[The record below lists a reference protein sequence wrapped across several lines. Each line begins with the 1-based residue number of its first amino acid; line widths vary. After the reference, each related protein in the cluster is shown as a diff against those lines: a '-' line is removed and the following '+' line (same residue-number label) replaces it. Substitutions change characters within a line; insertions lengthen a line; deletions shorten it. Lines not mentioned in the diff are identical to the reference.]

1 MGRCLGV
8 DYGKKRIGLALS
20 DIMGILAQ
28 PFDVID
34 SKGLKNNI
42 DHILKIVEEKEIS
55 CVVVGKPVNMNAS
68 EGEMTKF
75 VMEFVEELKKIT
87 DIKVEMI
94 DERLTTAQAER
105 VLIEEANI
113 SREKRKGIKDKL
125 AATFILQTYLD
136 LHPNK
141 I

>member
-42 DHILKIVEEKEIS
+42 DNILKIVEEKEIS

-75 VMEFVEELKKIT
+75 VMEFVEELKRLT

>member
-1 MGRCLGV
+1 MGRYLGV
-8 DYGKKRIGLALS
+8 DYGKKRIGLAIS
-20 DIMGILAQ
+20 DIMGIFAQ
-28 PFDVID
+28 PFDVIE

-42 DHILKIVEEKEIS
+42 DNILKIVKEKEIS

-68 EGEMTKF
+68 EGEMT
-75 VMEFVEELKKIT
+75 EFVTEFIEELKKVT
-87 DIKVEMI
+87 DIKIELI

-136 LHPNK
+136 IHSNR

>member
-42 DHILKIVEEKEIS
+42 DNILKIVEEKEIS
-55 CVVVGKPVNMNAS
+55 CVVVGQPVNMNAS

-75 VMEFVEELKKIT
+75 VMDFVEELKRLT

>member
-42 DHILKIVEEKEIS
+42 DNILKIVKEKEIS

-75 VMEFVEELKKIT
+75 VMEFVEELKKLT

>member
-75 VMEFVEELKKIT
+75 VMEFVEELKRLT